1 MNWSKIKIHY
11 IASIHLF
18 WMIVPFVCLHSTNT
32 TKTAN
37 GNNNN
42 KQIRPIHSQT
52 KIQYRKIKS
61 CQFGW
66 LLLRL
71 PFRRHWAYVR
81 SVGLSSKHA
90 EQIIHT
96 NKRIESPPFPFR
108 LFMLFFF
115 HSDFFPS
122 PFRILGRRHWYHSWI
137 LGIITSIFSV
147 VLANVWYIFLVSCT
161 LINTQIQLFILCIQ
175 VALFSSVFFPLNTWL
190 LCVYALKRSSGNRSR
205 HHIF

>member
-11 IASIHLF
+11 IASIHLL

-115 HSDFFPS
+115 SRIFFHP
-122 PFRILGRRHWYHSWI
+122 
-137 LGIITSIFSV
+137 
-147 VLANVWYIFLVSCT
+147 
-161 LINTQIQLFILCIQ
+161 
-175 VALFSSVFFPLNTWL
+175 
-190 LCVYALKRSSGNRSR
+190 LCVYRVVATGIIVESLASSHRFSQLFLQMFDTFFWFRAL
-205 HHIF
+205 